1 MQVKKYTGFLDLN
14 RLLGVNMKKESA
26 CDFAFMEDTI

>member
-1 MQVKKYTGFLDLN
+1 MMVKKYTGFLDLN
-14 RLLGVNMKKESA
+14 RLLGVAMNKDSS